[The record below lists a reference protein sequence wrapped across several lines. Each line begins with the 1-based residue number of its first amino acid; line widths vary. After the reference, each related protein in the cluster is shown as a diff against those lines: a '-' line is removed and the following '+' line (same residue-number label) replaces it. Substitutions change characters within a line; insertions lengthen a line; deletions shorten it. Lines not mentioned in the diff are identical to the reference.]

1 LIVETEPKKQNSSAI
16 DSINKYKNSITYG
29 PYEYKSTQKQNIFYY
44 SYRNIRERYQ
54 YKEQRIN
61 RIQARDE
68 RILKEL
74 KLPEIKIGLEKLKE
88 NRKKN
93 Y

>member
-1 LIVETEPKKQNSSAI
+1 MIVETELKKAI
-16 DSINKYKNSITYG
+16 GGKNEDKNSI
-29 PYEYKSTQKQNIFYY
+29 PLDPNEFKSTQKQNIFYY

-54 YKEQRIN
+54 YKEQRMN

-74 KLPEIKIGLEKLKE
+74 KLPEIKTGLEKLKE

>member
-1 LIVETEPKKQNSSAI
+1 MIVETEPKKAI
-16 DSINKYKNSITYG
+16 GAKNDNKNSI
-29 PYEYKSTQKQNIFYY
+29 PLDPNEFKSTQKQNIFYY

-54 YKEQRIN
+54 YKEQRMN

-74 KLPEIKIGLEKLKE
+74 KLPEIKTGLEKLKE